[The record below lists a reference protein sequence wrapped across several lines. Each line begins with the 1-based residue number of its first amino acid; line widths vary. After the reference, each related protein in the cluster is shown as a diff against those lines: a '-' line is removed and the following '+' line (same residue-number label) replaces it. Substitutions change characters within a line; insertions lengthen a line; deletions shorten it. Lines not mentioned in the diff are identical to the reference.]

1 MWQQTDLNDSSIYLI
16 YLVDSLQQQITG
28 VFQPYVTSSFNL
40 HSLTATTGIIA
51 NLISGLARLPLSK
64 ILDVWGRAE
73 GFSIMVF
80 LLTIGLIMMAACD
93 SVETFCAAQ
102 VLYWVGYTGITYVL
116 AVSDVL
122 LVCLHPEQLC

>member
-1 MWQQTDLNDSSIYLI
+1 MWFIQFFTAYASSTSSTLA
-16 YLVDSLQQQITG
+16 
-28 VFQPYVTSSFNL
+28 PYVTSSFNL